1 MLDSLKLKRQIMLVL
16 HRILH
21 QSFGKQQ
28 CLIVIAEARR
38 GNRLLHDIRQHFHAG
53 LAFRRGVSCRR
64 IRRVSSESVTLR
76 SADTLCE
83 SVNSMD

>member
-1 MLDSLKLKRQIMLVL
+1 MLVL

-21 QSFGKQQ
+21 QSFGEQQ

-38 GNRLLHDIRQHFHAG
+38 GNRLLHDIRQHFHTG
-53 LAFRRGVSCRR
+53 LAFAGRR